1 MLSKNQIKLIKQLNQ
16 KKYRKKHRL
25 FFAEGIKT
33 VKELLAS
40 DFRVKALY
48 TTGDFLFT
56 DEEKTQLISER
67 ELKKISSLKTPQLV
81 LGVFHIP
88 EVALNKSAEMSLVL
102 DGIRDP
108 GNLGTIIRL
117 CDWFGIKQ
125 LVCSQDT
132 VDCYNPKTI
141 QATMGSLTRVNIIYT
156 DLITYLEENRQPVFG
171 TFMDGEIIYDQ
182 HLPKNSVIVMGNEA
196 NGISP
201 EIEQLISYKVTIP
214 QFGKKSLTESLN
226 VATATGI
233 VLNEFLRWEG

>member
-16 KKYRKKHRL
+16 KKYRKKYRL